1 MKIGNKV
8 INYSVYVQGKKVGDT
23 ASVELPEIEILT
35 DSIKGSGIIGEI
47 DLPSPYQAG
56 SMTLSISTRVSNNP
70 DDLAL
75 LMDGKDIEVRWVT
88 DALDSSSSSTD
99 IIGHKAFMKCI
110 PKKIGEG
117 KIEPGSGQDGSFEYE
132 VLSYK
137 RVTNGKIV
145 LEIDKLN
152 GIFKVNGV
160 DKTQPINALL

>member
-8 INYSVYVQGKKVGDT
+8 INYSVYATTKKVGDT
-23 ASVELPEIEILT
+23 ATVELPEIEFLT

-47 DLPSPYQAG
+47 DLPSLYQVG
-56 SMTLSISTRVSNNP
+56 SMSLSISTRVSNNP

-75 LMDGKDIEVRWVT
+75 LMSARDIEIRWVT
-88 DALDSSSSSTD
+88 DAIDTSNASAD
-99 IIGHKAFMKCI
+99 VVGHKAFIKCV

-117 KIEPGSGQDGSFEYE
+117 KIEPGSGQDGSYEYE

-152 GIFKVNGV
+152 GVFKINGI
-160 DKTQPINALL
+160 DNTKSINSLL